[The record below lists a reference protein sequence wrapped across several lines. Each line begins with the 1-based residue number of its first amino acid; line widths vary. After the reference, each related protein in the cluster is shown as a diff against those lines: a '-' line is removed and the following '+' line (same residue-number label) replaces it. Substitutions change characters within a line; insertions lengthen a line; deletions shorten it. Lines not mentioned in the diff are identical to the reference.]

1 MKDKVFVGIEGETEE
16 CEGLVVAE
24 VIKRGGGVEIL
35 GEVIEM
41 IINVVMLM
49 MMNIIR
55 KNSQIC
61 RNSNRICRNNNQE
74 LIEDGVELIIEERLG
89 EDNFIRKI
97 KL

>member
-41 IINVVMLM
+41 IINAVMLM

-61 RNSNRICRNNNQE
+61 RNNNRIYRNNNQE

>member
-24 VIKRGGGVEIL
+24 VIKRGVEIL
-35 GEVIEM
+35 GEVIVM

-49 MMNIIR
+49 MMIIIR

-61 RNSNRICRNNNQE
+61 RNSNRICRNNNLE